1 MNVKMEVFI
10 KLKRLMGIELACL
23 ELRMLIRLSE
33 LNVSNIECG
42 DGWAKVNISGELRQL
57 LNAINRAALIKEVI
71 INGVKYKPT
80 LIKGILGSVRKDSP
94 HLNPLHALLMINLT
108 GVAEGL
114 VIDPFAGVGTIPRIA
129 EELGIR
135 AIGCDIKNVSDFVC
149 DALMMPIRPHSI
161 KAIVT
166 DPPFNRVFRTGLRL
180 SSLYIGF
187 LESAAELLIN
197 GGSIVMTL
205 PSYLL
210 DVVIDEAASLNLN
223 TYCIGVDH
231 VHGALSRF
239 ILCLSKGSD

>member
-1 MNVKMEVFI
+1 MSGEMGAFI

-23 ELRMLIRLSE
+23 ELRTLIRLSG

-42 DGWAKVNISGELRQL
+42 DGWAKVNTSDGLEQL
-57 LNAINRAALIKEVI
+57 LSVINRAALVKEI
-71 INGVKYKPT
+71 TINGVKYKPT
-80 LIKGILGSVRKDSP
+80 LIKAVLSSVRKDSP

-108 GVAEGL
+108 GVTEGPI
-114 VIDPFAGVGTIPRIA
+114 IDPFVGVGTIPKIA

-135 AIGCDIKNVSDFVC
+135 AIGCDIKSVSDLIC
-149 DALMMPIRPHSI
+149 NALMMPIRPHSI

-166 DPPFNRVFRTGLRL
+166 DPPFNRVFRTESRL
-180 SSLYIGF
+180 SSLYIKF
-187 LESAAELLIN
+187 LESAIELLAK

-223 TYCIGVDH
+223 AYCIGVDH

-239 ILCLSKGSD
+239 ILCLSKDDN